1 MATKSSTLPRGNA
14 PRVVTPGFD
23 PGTRLP
29 AHTSTAGRV
38 LLAAQSDEDLHAYL
52 ERVTLIAYTH
62 QTVADKEQLLRELLQ
77 IREQGFGV
85 TDGQYETGLRVISVP
100 IKTRHG
106 QLVGAPSVSMSISA
120 CSKAEACAKC
130 VPALQATANTVMLRV

>member
-77 IREQGFGV
+77 IREQGFVV
-85 TDGQYETGLRVISVP
+85 TDGQ
-100 IKTRHG
+100 
-106 QLVGAPSVSMSISA
+106 
-120 CSKAEACAKC
+120 SKPVCASFRCRSKR
-130 VPALQATANTVMLRV
+130 ATASWLAPRRCQCRSPRAQRPKPARNACRPCRRRPIR